1 LKRSGRPTKSKQIEH
16 EKNFYQLYLQGIN
29 AETAAKRSNTNRN
42 TAYTY
47 YKKFSDQIHII
58 NETNF
63 FEEIKSR
70 IKQLITSY
78 DNLLLESYSTL
89 NSINSQ
95 INEHQGEII
104 PQHLQSQKISI
115 IREIRNILDEK
126 ISLELKIPL
135 DDSLEAAIDKVI
147 LKHEKSGKN
156 N

>member
-1 LKRSGRPTKSKQIEH
+1 MLEQPFVVAAESGDQI
-16 EKNFYQLYLQGIN
+16 GDD
-29 AETAAKRSNTNRN
+29 AEIDAGAIFRHILLANRN

-47 YKKFSDQIHII
+47 YKKFSDQIHTI

-78 DNLLLESYSTL
+78 DHLLLESYSIL
-89 NSINSQ
+89 DSLNSQ

-104 PQHLQSQKISI
+104 PQHLQSQKISV
-115 IREIRNILDEK
+115 IREIRNILNEK
-126 ISLELKIPL
+126 VSLELKIPL
-135 DDSLEAAIDKVI
+135 DDSLEAIVDKVI

-156 N
+156 S